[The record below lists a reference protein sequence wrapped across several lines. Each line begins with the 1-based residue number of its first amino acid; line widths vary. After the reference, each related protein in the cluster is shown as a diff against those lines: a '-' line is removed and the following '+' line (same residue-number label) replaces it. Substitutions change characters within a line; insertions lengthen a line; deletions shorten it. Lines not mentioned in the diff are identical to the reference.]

1 MVRTA
6 GVKGSD
12 WAVSIGGFR
21 DASIDDIDDFLERMG
36 EAVAPASFQ
45 VFDADRVAG
54 WEHLFFAVVN
64 AVKAH
69 EAGTAISRSLA
80 IEVLLYVSCQDQISR
95 ALDLVGVTPSTERV
109 ALLVLADGKK
119 EAAEKTFG
127 HASMALGRDDDS
139 VLGLDAEKCM
149 RIKETF
155 GVSDSEIEAVGGSE
169 LDALTRLLVERGALL
184 PLRR

>member
-1 MVRTA
+1 MVRTE
-6 GVKGSD
+6 GIKGSD

-21 DASIDDIDDFLERMG
+21 DTSIGDIDGFLERMG
-36 EAVAPASFQ
+36 EAVAPALFQ

-54 WEHLFFAVVN
+54 WEHLFFAAVN
-64 AVKAH
+64 AVKAY

-109 ALLVLADGKK
+109 ALLVLADGK
-119 EAAEKTFG
+119 EAAEKAFG
-127 HASMALGRDDDS
+127 RASVALGIEDDS
-139 VLGLDAEKCM
+139 VLGLDAEKCV

-155 GVSDSEIEAVGGSE
+155 GVSDSELEAVGGSE
-169 LDALTRLLVERGALL
+169 LDALMRLLVERGALL

>member
-21 DASIDDIDDFLERMG
+21 DASIGDIDGFLERMG
-36 EAVAPASFQ
+36 EAVAPALFQ

-54 WEHLFFAVVN
+54 WEHLFFAAVN

-69 EAGTAISRSLA
+69 EAGAAISRSLA

-95 ALDLVGVTPSTERV
+95 ALDIVGVTPSTERV
-109 ALLVLADGKK
+109 ALLVLADGM
-119 EAAEKTFG
+119 EAAEKAFG
-127 HASMALGRDDDS
+127 RASVALGRDDDS
-139 VLGLDAEKCM
+139 VLGLDAEKCV

-169 LDALTRLLVERGALL
+169 LDALTWLLVERGALL

>member
-1 MVRTA
+1 MPQDLPGRA
-6 GVKGSD
+6 
-12 WAVSIGGFR
+12 
-21 DASIDDIDDFLERMG
+21 
-36 EAVAPASFQ
+36 Q

-54 WEHLFFAVVN
+54 WEHLFFATVN

-95 ALDLVGVTPSTERV
+95 ALEIVGVTPSTERV
-109 ALLVLADGKK
+109 ALLVLDDGK
-119 EAAEKTFG
+119 EAAEKAFG
-127 HASMALGRDDDS
+127 RAPVALGRDDAS
-139 VLGLDAEKCM
+139 VLGLDAEKCV

-169 LDALTRLLVERGALL
+169 LDALTRLVVERGALL

>member
-21 DASIDDIDDFLERMG
+21 GASIGDIDSFLERMG
-36 EAVAPASFQ
+36 EAVAPALFQ

-54 WEHLFFAVVN
+54 WEHMFFAAVN

-69 EAGTAISRSLA
+69 EAGAAISRSLA
-80 IEVLLYVSCQDQISR
+80 IEVLLYASCQDQISR
-95 ALDLVGVTPSTERV
+95 ALEIVGVTPSTERV
-109 ALLVLADGKK
+109 ALLVLADGK
-119 EAAEKTFG
+119 EAAEKAFG
-127 HASMALGRDDDS
+127 RAPVALGRDDAS
-139 VLGLDAEKCM
+139 VLGLDAEKSV

-155 GVSDSEIEAVGGSE
+155 GVSDAEIEAVGGSE
-169 LDALTRLLVERGALL
+169 SDALTRLLVERGALL

>member
-1 MVRTA
+1 MVRTE
-6 GVKGSD
+6 GIKGSD

-21 DASIDDIDDFLERMG
+21 DASIGDIDGFLERMG
-36 EAVAPASFQ
+36 EAVAPALFQ

-54 WEHLFFAVVN
+54 WEHLFFAAVN
-64 AVKAH
+64 AVKAQ

-95 ALDLVGVTPSTERV
+95 ALDLVGLTPSTERV
-109 ALLVLADGKK
+109 ALLVLADG
-119 EAAEKTFG
+119 EETAEKAFG
-127 HASMALGRDDDS
+127 RASVALGIEDDS
-139 VLGLDAEKCM
+139 VLGLDAEKCV

-155 GVSDSEIEAVGGSE
+155 GVSDSELEAVGGSE
-169 LDALTRLLVERGALL
+169 LDALMRLLVERGALL

>member
-21 DASIDDIDDFLERMG
+21 DASIGDIDGFLERMG
-36 EAVAPASFQ
+36 EAVAPALFQ

-54 WEHLFFAVVN
+54 WEHLFFAAVN

-69 EAGTAISRSLA
+69 ETGAAISRSLA

-95 ALDLVGVTPSTERV
+95 ALDLVGMTPSTERV
-109 ALLVLADGKK
+109 ALLVLADGM
-119 EAAEKTFG
+119 EVAERAFG
-127 HASMALGRDDDS
+127 RASVALGGEDDS
-139 VLGLDAEKCM
+139 VLGLDAEKCVL
-149 RIKETF
+149 IKETF
-155 GVSDSEIEAVGGSE
+155 GVSDSELGTVGGSE
-169 LDALTRLLVERGALL
+169 LYALTRLLVEKGALL